1 MRINNFTILVV
12 DDEIE
17 YQNTMSII
25 LGSKGYRVLTASS
38 GNEAIETIKDND
50 VDLVITDL
58 KMPGLSGIELVK
70 RTRCL
75 NSDINIIIV
84 TAYGTIESA
93 VEAIKLGADSYF
105 VKSDDPQNLISAVGQ
120 LAKIKELSN
129 ENRIL
134 KETFARQDAF
144 LESKSKAF
152 KKVLDVCDKAAE
164 TNINVLLLG
173 ESGVGKEVVA
183 NYIHVNSSRC
193 NNHFVPVNC
202 QSFSSGLIESELFGH
217 EKGAFTGASGKRI
230 GRFEE
235 AHSGTI
241 FLDEIGDL
249 PLDTQSKLLRTIE
262 NRTIERLGSNKR
274 IELDFRIISATN
286 KNIEEL
292 ISTGDFRED
301 LFYRINTLTLTIPP
315 LRERREDIPGLIDFF
330 VKKIEKEQ
338 KKPIKRIDDDVLDK
352 LYNYDYPGNV
362 RELKNLLERLITLS
376 ENGIITFDKSDGYL
390 PINFNTHLIKSD
402 GLREARKAFEKE
414 YIEGALKLNKYN
426 ISKTANQIKISD
438 RQLWNK
444 ISELEI
450 EIVKK

>member
-1 MRINNFTILVV
+1 MPYSQVEKQYLSDKKTLHYGCDSNAPPLSFSDGDKNIEGLIIDYMGAISIECGIPLQSVTAPWNNTIENLRKSNVDIVDMFPTKKRGEEFSFTQPIYTL
-12 DDEIE
+12 
-17 YQNTMSII
+17 N
-25 LGSKGYRVLTASS
+25 G
-38 GNEAIETIKDND
+38 AIATIDPQIKDIK
-50 VDLVITDL
+50 DLNGKIIAVIEGDFAQEKLRDIL
-58 KMPGLSGIELVK
+58 KDKPNRK
-70 RTRCL
+70 
-75 NSDINIIIV
+75 
-84 TAYGTIESA
+84 Y
-93 VEAIKLGADSYF
+93 
-105 VKSDDPQNLISAVGQ
+105 
-120 LAKIKELSN
+120 KIKTYDSMNDGIMALKNAEVDAVAGDEAVIAYIINKSTD
-129 ENRIL
+129 EEHCRIL
-134 KETFARQDAF
+134 P
-144 LESKSKAF
+144 SKLYS
-152 KKVLDVCDKAAE
+152 
-164 TNINVLLLG
+164 
-173 ESGVGKEVVA
+173 
-183 NYIHVNSSRC
+183 
-193 NNHFVPVNC
+193 NC